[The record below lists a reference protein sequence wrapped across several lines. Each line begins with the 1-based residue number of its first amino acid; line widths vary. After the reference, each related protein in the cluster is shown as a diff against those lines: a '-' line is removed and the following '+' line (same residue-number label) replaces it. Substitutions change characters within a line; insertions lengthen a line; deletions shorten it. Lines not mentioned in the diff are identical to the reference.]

1 MKKIILLITFFSIG
15 IHALP
20 DCPSDALIWNN
31 CFGTLTYPNGNEYVG
46 EFKDGKR
53 NGQGTYTFANGNEY
67 VGEFKD
73 GNLNGKGTYTFA
85 DGSKYVGEFKDGKYH
100 GQGTFTYASGKK
112 EVGYYINN
120 EYVPEICEGMGL
132 IKGTESFGG
141 CILKLINDL

>member
-46 EFKDGKR
+46 EFKDDER
-53 NGQGTYTFANGNEY
+53 NGQ
-67 VGEFKD
+67 
-73 GNLNGKGTYTFA
+73 GTYTFA